1 MTEISPCQQPLPP
14 KVIEA
19 IAVFNAGDYFEAHEM
34 LEEAWQEEKDE
45 IRDLY
50 RGILQI
56 AVCYFHLLNHNYA
69 GAHKL
74 YARSLKW
81 LTKWP
86 PSCRGVRVAELLQ
99 DAENVIRVLTRLG
112 PEKISEFDRNLLKPI
127 RLNPVDENSNDSL
140 T

>member
-1 MTEISPCQQPLPP
+1 MTESPPCQGRLAE
-14 KVIEA
+14 KAIEG
-19 IAVFNAGDYFEAHEM
+19 IAAFNAGDYFEAHEL

-81 LTKWP
+81 LTKWQ

-99 DAENVIRVLTRLG
+99 DAENVIQTLSRLG
-112 PEKISEFDRNLLKPI
+112 PEKISEFDKNLLKPI
-127 RLNPVDENSNDSL
+127 RLDSSPQNSNDTL